1 MSHKTLTFHEI
12 LLNFEHQQ
20 ALSHVVATLSELIA
34 QATLQLLIKIDET
47 WENSEPA
54 TSVCIDRS
62 ESEKTEPGKDA
73 AHDVA

>member
-1 MSHKTLTFHEI
+1 MSRRFMRYERSSFITWNLFNINFYGVSHKTLTFHEI

-47 WENSEPA
+47 
-54 TSVCIDRS
+54 
-62 ESEKTEPGKDA
+62 
-73 AHDVA
+73 